1 MNGWQRTLMNQQ
13 VGSAGLGVGGSGGMQ
28 DVVALAAAADPQ
40 FVRLRDMAR
49 EKIFKFLESLPL
61 LPPWRPRLRA
71 LATRLEEILFR
82 KYPTKV
88 FLSLSFL
95 FFVALIFR
103 QPSPFNSEQDIKYYY
118 RLINHVSC
126 RYLLLFGQMEYYKM
140 TRRPMPQ
147 AMVFAVKT
155 YTAQNRQY
163 RQIQQSL
170 RQIASSPG
178 YGAMIPTSSI
188 MQGAS
193 ENSRMSYVT
202 GNVGPLTSSAD
213 MVLQNANMDTS
224 LPEGAF
230 DGHVNT
236 MLSLGTNPTPHDL
249 SRASNNNIV
258 TPRLDTSL
266 SEANRFSPKVTQAHP
281 TPIKNLPREPKFTCP
296 VCISELVDASSTI
309 CGHIFCKKCIEASIQ
324 FQKKCPTCRTRLTM
338 RNFHRIYLPTMD

>member
-82 KYPTKV
+82 KYPTK
-88 FLSLSFL
+88 
-95 FFVALIFR
+95 
-103 QPSPFNSEQDIKYYY
+103 
-118 RLINHVSC
+118 
-126 RYLLLFGQMEYYKM
+126 MEYYKM

-249 SRASNNNIV
+249 SRASNNNMV

-338 RNFHRIYLPTMD
+338 GNFHRIYLPTMD

>member
-1 MNGWQRTLMNQQ
+1 
-13 VGSAGLGVGGSGGMQ
+13 
-28 DVVALAAAADPQ
+28 
-40 FVRLRDMAR
+40 
-49 EKIFKFLESLPL
+49 
-61 LPPWRPRLRA
+61 
-71 LATRLEEILFR
+71 
-82 KYPTKV
+82 
-88 FLSLSFL
+88 
-95 FFVALIFR
+95 
-103 QPSPFNSEQDIKYYY
+103 
-118 RLINHVSC
+118 
-126 RYLLLFGQMEYYKM
+126 M

>member
-82 KYPTKV
+82 KYPTK
-88 FLSLSFL
+88 
-95 FFVALIFR
+95 
-103 QPSPFNSEQDIKYYY
+103 
-118 RLINHVSC
+118 
-126 RYLLLFGQMEYYKM
+126 MEYYKM

-249 SRASNNNIV
+249 SRASNNNI
-258 TPRLDTSL
+258 
-266 SEANRFSPKVTQAHP
+266 PKVTQAHP